1 MPVGEEGNRR
11 RQTTRLRPCVLA
23 LKFFAAGK
31 TTKME
36 DNYIIPAR
44 YRKMENMHI
53 VFWLLKDVAWCM
65 VWKPLGI
72 AMIFP
77 TLVISIV
84 IAWRT
89 RHMVS
94 ELAHNLAISFWI
106 SANSFW
112 MVSEFLKF
120 DTMKVWGPFEGKH
133 LALIPFGIGIFILA
147 WYYLVQKPL
156 MQKRGAVATM

>member
-1 MPVGEEGNRR
+1 M
-11 RQTTRLRPCVLA
+11 Q
-23 LKFFAAGK
+23 
-31 TTKME
+31 

-77 TLVISIV
+77 TLIISIV

-89 RHMVS
+89 RNMVS
-94 ELAHNLAISFWI
+94 ELAHNLAITFWI
-106 SANSFW
+106 TANAYW
-112 MVSEFLKF
+112 MVSEFLEF
-120 DTMKVWGPFEGKH
+120 DTAPVWGPFEGKH
-133 LALIPFGIGIFILA
+133 LALIPFTIGIGFLI
-147 WYYLVQKPL
+147 WYYLFQKPDL
-156 MQKRGAVATM
+156 QKKEVVATM